1 MDVFRLID
9 AIQKVIR
16 NRKQS
21 VREILESNGVQSME
35 QYQKLMGEMDALF
48 YVEQELTSLIQKQE
62 HIDECS
68 RNSYTRWR
76 IRQHAN
82 H

>member
-9 AIQKVIR
+9 AIQKTIR
-16 NRKQS
+16 SRKQN

-62 HIDECS
+62 QIDE
-68 RNSYTRWR
+68 
-76 IRQHAN
+76 
-82 H
+82 

>member
-62 HIDECS
+62 QIDE
-68 RNSYTRWR
+68 
-76 IRQHAN
+76 
-82 H
+82 

>member
-35 QYQKLMGEMDALF
+35 QYQKLMGEKDALF

-62 HIDECS
+62 QIDE
-68 RNSYTRWR
+68 
-76 IRQHAN
+76 
-82 H
+82 

>member
-48 YVEQELTSLIQKQE
+48 YVEQELTSLIQKQQQ
-62 HIDECS
+62 IDE
-68 RNSYTRWR
+68 
-76 IRQHAN
+76 
-82 H
+82 

>member
-48 YVEQELTSLIQKQE
+48 YVEEELTSLLQKQE
-62 HIDECS
+62 QIDD
-68 RNSYTRWR
+68 
-76 IRQHAN
+76 
-82 H
+82 

>member
-21 VREILESNGVQSME
+21 VREILESNGVQSMD
-35 QYQKLMGEMDALF
+35 QYQKLMGEMDALL
-48 YVEQELTSLIQKQE
+48 YVEQELTSLIQKPAQ
-62 HIDECS
+62 IDE
-68 RNSYTRWR
+68 
-76 IRQHAN
+76 
-82 H
+82 

>member
-1 MDVFRLID
+1 MDVINLAQF
-9 AIQKVIR
+9 IQKIIR
-16 NRKQS
+16 GRRQN

-62 HIDECS
+62 QIDE
-68 RNSYTRWR
+68 
-76 IRQHAN
+76 
-82 H
+82 

>member
-9 AIQKVIR
+9 AIKKTIR
-16 NRKQS
+16 DRKQN
-21 VREILESNGVQSME
+21 VREILENNGVQSME

-62 HIDECS
+62 QIDE
-68 RNSYTRWR
+68 
-76 IRQHAN
+76 
-82 H
+82 

>member
-48 YVEQELTSLIQKQE
+48 YVEQEITSLIQKQE
-62 HIDECS
+62 QIDE
-68 RNSYTRWR
+68 
-76 IRQHAN
+76 
-82 H
+82 

>member
-48 YVEQELTSLIQKQE
+48 YVERELTSLIQKQE
-62 HIDECS
+62 QIDE
-68 RNSYTRWR
+68 
-76 IRQHAN
+76 
-82 H
+82 